1 MIDSMPKYKA
11 QISREGHN
19 LEHGFEFTSSTGHL
33 LTLFADIL
41 NPDDTISGNISM
53 FSRTNPINVPANV
66 EVEQF
71 IDYFFVPLEMIY
83 SGFGD
88 SMFLVNEPY
97 SSMIKVQSDNALP
110 VIDFSTVLKS
120 LPVELGF
127 VTSSQSQPAYVKFDK
142 LDFYNKDSEFFSVY
156 RNFFHNYINPNCLFY
171 EEFYQLVNS
180 HVTQSQYFSVLP
192 ADLYQPNILP
202 LSLLAYNCVFEQ
214 FYRLDDREP
223 FDNTIYNI
231 DEAVYQGKP
240 IADEDSHKFFSLKYR
255 PYFFD
260 YFTSAKV
267 APLLN
272 PINLSKQ
279 QGVST
284 WEQVNNYMYSLGVKA
299 VTSSGANGTVLSDAT
314 SVGQQSPGYTLSTA
328 QLRSMFAVEKI
339 MSVTNR
345 AKKTYD
351 AQVLAH
357 MGAKVPRDVRHELHY
372 LGTQR
377 SQWKIG
383 EVIATAGTSDT
394 PLGDMAGKGYSTF
407 SDNKIKFTAPCHGI
421 FIGIYSAVPRMRYYA
436 PLEKHMQ
443 ISSRVDFWFE
453 EYEKLGMQP
462 IFNYE
467 AFPILEDYSTSA
479 MFPDD
484 TRLGWQM
491 RYQQYKQRYDKVSPA
506 FINTVYLDIER
517 PEPGHTIVGDLDYSF
532 SYGNYNTWQNWVLSK
547 RPFNLEYQGE
557 LNNSEFYAS
566 PTDLNNI
573 MAVQYGWNL
582 TGSSN
587 SFASVPDYW
596 KLARL
601 TGSDFEG
608 FTNNLASLFYRD
620 PFIHFAKVDFKKVS
634 KMSSNTLPDLNF

>member
-1 MIDSMPKYKA
+1 MIDSMPKYQA
-11 QISREGHN
+11 HISREGHN

-97 SSMIKVQSDNALP
+97 SSMIKVQNSN
-110 VIDFSTVLKS
+110 S
-120 LPVELGF
+120 LPVVKFDTILQSLAAEIGF
-127 VTSSQSQPAYVKFDK
+127 VTSSQGQNGYVKFDQ
-142 LDFYNKDSEFFSVY
+142 LDYYHKDSEFFSVY

-171 EEFYQLVNS
+171 QEFRQLVNS
-180 HVTQSQYFSVLP
+180 HVSSEELFSVLP
-192 ADLYQPNILP
+192 VDMYQPNVLP
-202 LSLLAYNCVFEQ
+202 LSLLAYNCVYEQ

-223 FDNTIYNI
+223 FDNSIYNI
-231 DEAVYQGKP
+231 DSQVYSNLDLFDATSVKVF
-240 IADEDSHKFFSLKYR
+240 DLKYR

-260 YFTSAKV
+260 YFTSSKV

-272 PINLSKQ
+272 SINLSKQ
-279 QGVST
+279 QANSS
-284 WEQVNNYMYSLGVKA
+284 WEEVNNYMSSLTPMSRTA
-299 VTSSGANGTVLSDAT
+299 SSYPTTVLDQAT
-314 SVGQQSPGYTLSTA
+314 SVGVDFSASPLTIA

-377 SQWKIG
+377 STWKIG
-383 EVIATAGTSDT
+383 EVISTAGTTDT

-407 SDNKIKFTAPCHGI
+407 SDNKIKFTAPCHGV
-421 FIGIYSAVPRMRYYA
+421 FIGIYSSVPRMRYYA

-443 ISSRVDFWFE
+443 ISSRLDFWFE

-467 AFPILEDYSTSA
+467 AFPILADYSTSA
-479 MFPDD
+479 MTPKSDL
-484 TRLGWQM
+484 LGWQM

-506 FINTVYLDIER
+506 FINTVYLDVDM
-517 PEPGHTIVGDLDYSF
+517 PGDITIGDYDYSF
-532 SYGNYNTWQNWVLSK
+532 SYGNFNTWQNWVLSK
-547 RPFNLEYQGE
+547 RPYNIDAQGE
-557 LNNSEFYAS
+557 LNNTEFYSS

-573 MAVQYGWNL
+573 MSIQYGWHL
-582 TGSSN
+582 TGDSE
-587 SFASVPDYW
+587 SFANVPDYW

-601 TGSDFEG
+601 SGSDFEG

>member
-1 MIDSMPKYKA
+1 MIDSMPKYQA
-11 QISREGHN
+11 HISREGHN

-33 LTLFADIL
+33 LTLFADL
-41 NPDDTISGNISM
+41 LLPDDTISGNINM

-66 EVEQF
+66 EVDQF

-97 SSMIKVQSDNALP
+97 STMIKVQDDN
-110 VIDFSTVLKS
+110 S
-120 LPVELGF
+120 LPVVNFELLLRDLPHTLGF
-127 VTSSQSQPAYVKFDK
+127 VTSSQSQPAFVKFDE
-142 LDFYNKDSEFFSVY
+142 LDFYSKDSAFFSVY
-156 RNFFHNYINPNCLFY
+156 RNFFHNYINPNSLFY
-171 EEFYQLVNS
+171 EEFRQLVNS
-180 HVTQSQYFSVLP
+180 HVTSTDLFSVLP
-192 ADLYQPNILP
+192 VDIYQPNVLP

-223 FDNTIYNI
+223 FDNSIYNI
-231 DEAVYQGKP
+231 DSKVYGNFGLF
-240 IADEDSHKFFSLKYR
+240 DESDLKVFSLKYR

-267 APLLN
+267 APVLN
-272 PINLSKQ
+272 SMNLSKQ
-279 QGVST
+279 QANSS
-284 WEQVNNYMYSLGVKA
+284 WEEVNNYMSSLKPVSQN
-299 VTSSGANGTVLSDAT
+299 TLSSPTTVLDQVSSVGANPNASPLSI
-314 SVGQQSPGYTLSTA
+314 A

-377 SQWKIG
+377 SSWKIG

-407 SDNKIKFTAPCHGI
+407 SDNKIKFTAPCHGV
-421 FIGIYSAVPRMRYYA
+421 FIGIYSSVPRMRYYA

-443 ISSRVDFWFE
+443 ISSRLDFWFE

-462 IFNYE
+462 IYHYE
-467 AFPILEDYSTSA
+467 AFPILQSYSTSN
-479 MFPDD
+479 MTPKS
-484 TRLGWQM
+484 TILGWQM

-506 FINTVYLDIER
+506 FINTVYLDVD
-517 PEPGHTIVGDLDYSF
+517 GVGDISGDYDYSF
-532 SYGNYNTWQNWVLSK
+532 SYGNFNTWQNWVLSK
-547 RPFNLEYQGE
+547 RPYNLDLEG
-557 LNNSEFYAS
+557 LLRNNEFYSS

-573 MAVQYGWNL
+573 MAVQYGWHL
-582 TGSSN
+582 TGTSD
-587 SFASVPDYW
+587 SFAVVPDYW
-596 KLARL
+596 KVARL

>member
-1 MIDSMPKYKA
+1 MIDSMPKYQA
-11 QISREGHN
+11 RISREGHD
-19 LEHGFEFTSSTGHL
+19 LEHSFEFTSSTGHL
-33 LTLFADIL
+33 LTLYADIL
-41 NPDDTISGNISM
+41 NPDDTVSGNISI

-71 IDYFFVPLEMIY
+71 IDYFFVPLEMLY

-88 SMFLVNEPY
+88 SLFMVNEPY
-97 SSMIKVQSDNALP
+97 SSMINVRKDNDLP
-110 VIDFSTVLKS
+110 VFDFEFLLRDNLSQ
-120 LPVELGF
+120 ELGF
-127 VTSSQSQPAYVKFDK
+127 VTSSSTQPAYVKFDQ
-142 LDFYNKDSEFFSVY
+142 LDYYNKDSEFFSVY
-156 RNFFHNYINPNCLFY
+156 RNFFHNYLNPNSLFFT
-171 EEFYQLVNS
+171 EFRQLVNS
-180 HVTQSQYFSVLP
+180 SVTQRTLFSVLP
-192 ADLYQPNILP
+192 ADLYQPNVLP
-202 LSLLAYNCVFEQ
+202 LSLLAYNCVYEQ

-223 FDNTIYNI
+223 FDNSIYNI
-231 DEAVYQGKP
+231 DESVYLDAGL
-240 IADEDSHKFFSLKYR
+240 ERHVNLHKFFGLKYR

-272 PINLSKQ
+272 SVNLSNQ
-279 QGVST
+279 RANDS
-284 WEQVNNYMYSLGVKA
+284 WEMVNNYMSSLKPITQA
-299 VTSSGANGTVLSDAT
+299 VGSAPESSLDEAT
-314 SVGQQSPGYTLSTA
+314 SVGANPDGYALSIS

-377 SQWKIG
+377 STWKIG
-383 EVIATAGTSDT
+383 EVIATAGTADT

-407 SDNKIKFTAPCHGI
+407 NNNTIKFTAPCHGI

-443 ISSRVDFWFE
+443 ISSRLDFWFE

-462 IFNYE
+462 IFYYE
-467 AFPILEDYSTSA
+467 AFPVLNDYEHSA
-479 MFPDD
+479 MIPKSDI
-484 TRLGWQM
+484 LGWQM

-506 FINTVYLDIER
+506 FINTVFIDVDAAGV
-517 PEPGHTIVGDLDYSF
+517 PTVGDHDYSF
-532 SYGNYNTWQNWVLSK
+532 NYGNFNTWLNWVLSK
-547 RPFNLEYQGE
+547 RPFNLDYEPI
-557 LNNSEFYAS
+557 LNNTEFYAS

-573 MAVQYGWNL
+573 MAVQYGWHL
-582 TGSSN
+582 TGSSGRF
-587 SFASVPDYW
+587 SDVPDYW
-596 KLARL
+596 KISRL
-601 TGSDFEG
+601 EGSDFEG

-620 PFIHFAKVDFKKVS
+620 PFIHFAKADFKKVS

>member
-1 MIDSMPKYKA
+1 MIDSMPKYRA
-11 QISREGHN
+11 HISREGHN
-19 LEHGFEFTSSTGHL
+19 LGHGFEFTSSTGHL

-41 NPDDTISGNISM
+41 NPDDTISGNINM

-97 SSMIKVQSDNALP
+97 STMIKVQNDNSLP
-110 VIDFSTVLKS
+110 VINFSNLLKD

-127 VTSSQSQPAYVKFDK
+127 VTSSSSQPAFVKFDQ
-142 LDFYNKDSEFFSVY
+142 LDFYSKDSEFFSVY

-180 HVTQSQYFSVLP
+180 HVSQESLFSVLP
-192 ADLYQPNILP
+192 VDMFQPNVLP
-202 LSLLAYNCVFEQ
+202 LSLLAYNCVYEQ
-214 FYRLDDREP
+214 FYRLDDREN
-223 FDNTIYNI
+223 FDNGIYNI
-231 DEAVYQGKP
+231 DAAVYGNRDLV
-240 IADEDSHKFFSLKYR
+240 DETDHKFFSLKYR

-267 APLLN
+267 APLIN
-272 PINLSKQ
+272 PINLSVQ
-279 QGVST
+279 SGGSS
-284 WEQVNNYMYSLGVKA
+284 WDQVVNYMSNLGVKE
-299 VTSSGANGTVLSDAT
+299 VLPSGYNTSVLSSAT
-314 SVGQQSPGYTLSTA
+314 SIAQASSTSVLSTA
-328 QLRSMFAVEKI
+328 QLRTMFAVEKI

-357 MGAKVPRDVRHELHY
+357 MGANVPRDVRHELHY

-407 SDNKIKFTAPCHGI
+407 SDNEIKFTAPCHGI
-421 FIGIYSAVPRMRYYA
+421 FIGIYSSVPRMRYYA

-443 ISSRVDFWFE
+443 ITSRLDFWFE

-462 IFNYE
+462 IFHYE
-467 AFPILEDYSTSA
+467 AFPILDNYSSSDMT
-479 MFPDD
+479 PY
-484 TRLGWQM
+484 TNNLGWQM
-491 RYQQYKQRYDKVSPA
+491 RYQQYKQRFDKVSPA
-506 FINTVYLDIER
+506 FINTVYLNIDE
-517 PEPGHTIVGDLDYSF
+517 VGDPSGSFDYSF
-532 SYGNYNTWQNWVLSK
+532 SYGNFNTWQNWVLSK
-547 RPFNLEYQGE
+547 RPFNIEREHL
-557 LNNSEFYAS
+557 LNNNEFLAS

-573 MAVQYGWNL
+573 MSVQYGWHL
-582 TGSSN
+582 TGVSD
-587 SFASVPDYW
+587 SFANVPDYW

-601 TGSDFEG
+601 SGSDFEG

-620 PFIHFAKVDFKKVS
+620 PFIHFAKLNFKKVS

>member
-1 MIDSMPKYKA
+1 MPKYKA

-19 LEHGFEFTSSTGHL
+19 LEHSFEFTSSTGHL

-97 SSMIKVQSDNALP
+97 SSMIKVQDDN
-110 VIDFSTVLKS
+110 S
-120 LPVELGF
+120 LPVVNFGNLLKDLPRELGF
-127 VTSSQSQPAYVKFDK
+127 VTSAQDQPAFVKFDQ
-142 LDFYNKDSEFFSVY
+142 LDYYNKDSEFFSVY

-180 HVTQSQYFSVLP
+180 HVTQKSYFSVLP
-192 ADLYQPNILP
+192 VDMYQPNVLP
-202 LSLLAYNCVFEQ
+202 LSLLAYNCVYEQ

-231 DEAVYQGKP
+231 DEAVYGNHD
-240 IADEDSHKFFSLKYR
+240 IVDESDHKFFSLKYR

-272 PINLSKQ
+272 PINLSNQ
-279 QGVST
+279 QGGSS
-284 WEQVNNYMYSLGVKA
+284 WEQVNNYMNTLGVKSVSA
-299 VTSSGANGTVLSDAT
+299 SGAGSSVLSDAT
-314 SVGQQSPGYTLSTA
+314 SIAQSSPGYVLSIA

-357 MGAKVPRDVRHELHY
+357 MGANVPRDVRHELHY

-383 EVIATAGTSDT
+383 EVIATAGTTDT

-407 SDNKIKFTAPCHGI
+407 SNNKIKFTAPCHGV

-443 ISSRVDFWFE
+443 ISSRLDFWFE

-462 IFNYE
+462 IYHYE
-467 AFPILEDYSTSA
+467 AFPILNDYALPA
-479 MFPDD
+479 MFPKS
-484 TRLGWQM
+484 TLLGWQM
-491 RYQQYKQRYDKVSPA
+491 RYQQYKQRFDKVSPA
-506 FINTVYLDIER
+506 FINTVYLDVD
-517 PEPGHTIVGDLDYSF
+517 EPSVTPSGDYDYSF
-532 SYGNYNTWQNWVLSK
+532 SYGSFNTWQNWVLSK
-547 RPFNLEYQGE
+547 RPFNIERLST
-557 LNNSEFYAS
+557 LNNTEFYAS

-573 MAVQYGWNL
+573 MSVQYGWHL
-582 TGSSN
+582 TGAST
-587 SFASVPDYW
+587 SFSVLPDYW
-596 KLARL
+596 KIARL
-601 TGSDFEG
+601 EGSDFEG

-620 PFIHFAKVDFKKVS
+620 PFIHFAKIDFKKVS